1 MPGTFIVK
9 VLYKLVTCKFIETT
23 RAGHIVLAHISEKF
37 MITINNLHKRFGKL
51 DVLKD
56 IDLSIEPGK
65 ITAIVG
71 PNGSGKTTLIKC
83 ILGLVKPDKGE
94 IRVGDV
100 TLNGHWM
107 YRKEIGYM
115 PQTARFPDNL
125 TGKEL
130 LRLIRDLRKEVDTI
144 DEDIIETYKLQAEM
158 NKPVRNLSG
167 GTKQKLNAAIAF
179 LFSPR
184 ILIMDEPTAGLDPVS
199 SSSLKDKINKE
210 KENGKTIILTS
221 HIMSEVQE
229 LSDSIV
235 ILLEGKKFF
244 DGPVSGIVNGS
255 EETTLERAV
264 ARIMREAQQ

>member
-1 MPGTFIVK
+1 
-9 VLYKLVTCKFIETT
+9 
-23 RAGHIVLAHISEKF
+23 
-37 MITINNLHKRFGKL
+37 MITIKNLHKRFGKL
-51 DVLKD
+51 EVLKD
-56 IDLSIEPGK
+56 INLSIETGK

-94 IRVGDV
+94 IRIGDV

-107 YRKEIGYM
+107 YREDIGYM

-125 TGKEL
+125 TGQEL
-130 LRLIRDLRKEVDTI
+130 LRLIKDLRRKNNSP
-144 DEDIIETYKLQAEM
+144 DEEIIKAYKLQSEM

-184 ILIMDEPTAGLDPVS
+184 VLILDEPTAGLDPVS

-210 KENGKTIILTS
+210 KDSGKTIILTS

-229 LSDSIV
+229 LSDNIV

-255 EETTLERAV
+255 KETTLERAV
-264 ARIMREAQQ
+264 ARIMRDAQL